1 MLQLDLQQ
9 ILSQALSFLILLWV
23 LRRFAWRPLLGIL
36 DGRRRQIEEALQEA
50 ARGREDLAS
59 LQADYQQQLATIDDE
74 ARKKIQQAILDGKR
88 IALEI
93 QEQAR
98 AQAHTVVEKSKETI
112 ALELAKAKVTLRDEV
127 AAMTLAAVERILQRK
142 LDAKA
147 DRQLV
152 ETVLDELDR
161 EPSPV

>member
-59 LQADYQQQLATIDDE
+59 LQADYQQRLATIDDE

-112 ALELAKAKVTLRDEV
+112 VLELAKAKVTLRDEV

>member
-1 MLQLDLQQ
+1 MVQLDLQQ
-9 ILSQALSFLILLWV
+9 IISQSLSFLILLWV

-36 DGRRRQIEEALQEA
+36 DGRRRQIEDALQQA
-50 ARGREDLAS
+50 ARGREDLAR
-59 LQADYQQQLATIDDE
+59 LQAEYQQRLATIDDE
-74 ARKKIQQAILDGKR
+74 ARRKIQQAILDGKR

-98 AQAHTVVEKSKETI
+98 AQAHAVVEKSKETI

-127 AAMTLAAVERILQRK
+127 AAMTLEAVERILQRK

-147 DRQLV
+147 DRQLIDA
-152 ETVLDELDR
+152 VLDELDR
-161 EPSPV
+161 EPSQA